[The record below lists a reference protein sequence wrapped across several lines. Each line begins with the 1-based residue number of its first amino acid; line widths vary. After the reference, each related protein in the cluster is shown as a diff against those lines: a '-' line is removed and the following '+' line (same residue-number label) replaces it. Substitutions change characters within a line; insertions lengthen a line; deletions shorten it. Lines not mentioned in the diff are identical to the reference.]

1 MERKPLKRL
10 LSAHALLVLL
20 LILQACSVKPLYNN
34 LDRLITWQA
43 GEYLDLNRAQ
53 KASLRRE
60 LGTVLEWH
68 REAHLTLYADY
79 IAELPRIYSDGV
91 SAKMIEDLFDHLLI
105 WGEEIED
112 QSLPLM
118 SDVLLSLDEAQ
129 IDHLESQFR
138 SSNEDWLSVEQD
150 ESLKEYQMGWAE
162 EIEEGLER
170 FTGRLNSDQLSYL
183 EVKSLA
189 YRPERAL
196 WVEYRRRW
204 QEDFFELLRSE
215 KTGGFRAEFIELVEN
230 REAYYGD
237 EFEEVY
243 ESNLELS
250 REAAAHLL
258 SNLTEKQ
265 IARFNKTLNDLSQ
278 DFRDLA
284 QKK

>member
-1 MERKPLKRL
+1 M
-10 LSAHALLVLL
+10 
-20 LILQACSVKPLYNN
+20 
-34 LDRLITWQA
+34 
-43 GEYLDLNRAQ
+43 
-53 KASLRRE
+53 
-60 LGTVLEWH
+60 
-68 REAHLTLYADY
+68 
-79 IAELPRIYSDGV
+79 
-91 SAKMIEDLFDHLLI
+91 
-105 WGEEIED
+105 
-112 QSLPLM
+112 
-118 SDVLLSLDEAQ
+118 
-129 IDHLESQFR
+129 
-138 SSNEDWLSVEQD
+138 
-150 ESLKEYQMGWAE
+150 
-162 EIEEGLER
+162 ER

-204 QEDFFELLRSE
+204 QEDFFELLRSKKPE
-215 KTGGFRAEFIELVEN
+215 GFRAEFIELVEN

-265 IARFNKTLNDLSQ
+265 TARFNKTLNDLSE